1 MLVKSKEKIFTIV
14 VCTYNSEK
22 IINKCLD
29 ALAGLEGL
37 SENVDKILVVDN
49 NSTDSTSKIIHAY
62 CEENNLFQYVF
73 EGRQGLSY
81 AREHALDANTDWIV
95 YVDDDNIL
103 DKKWIIELKRTV
115 EENEHLGVVNGA
127 VIAVPAETLNKE
139 QQAIMKAMY
148 RNLACTHCAE
158 PKEDDLPNTVPMG
171 AGMCVRR
178 EALKKIESEGWLNLT
193 GRTGKKLS
201 SGEDTELCERIF
213 EQGYGYESNFKMK
226 LYHII
231 PSTRLEEKY
240 VIRLID
246 GLVEGR
252 VNFIKN
258 QKFGYMKCQL
268 RKVKYFF
275 EQKCLEKK
283 MTKSIET
290 LDEYW
295 KYKIAY
301 LQAISYLRYI

>member
-1 MLVKSKEKIFTIV
+1 MLAKSKEKMFTIV

-22 IINKCLD
+22 IIKKCLD
-29 ALAGLEGL
+29 ALTSLEGL
-37 SENVDKILVVDN
+37 SENIDKIIVVDN
-49 NSTDSTSKIIHAY
+49 NSTDLTSKIIHEY
-62 CEENNLFQYVF
+62 CEENSLFQYVF
-73 EGRQGLSY
+73 ESRQGLSY
-81 AREHALDANTDWIV
+81 AREHALDANTDWII

-103 DKKWIIELKRTV
+103 DKNWIIELKKTV
-115 EENEHLGVVNGA
+115 EENKRLGVVNGA

-139 QQAIMKAMY
+139 QQAIMNAMY

-158 PKEDDLPNTVPMG
+158 PKKDDSPNTIPMG

-178 EALKKIESEGWLNLT
+178 EALNKIESEGWLNLT

-213 EQGYGYESNFKMK
+213 KQGYGYESNFRMK
-226 LYHII
+226 LYHVI
-231 PSTRLEEKY
+231 PTSRLEEKY

-258 QKFGYMKCQL
+258 QKFGYIQCQL
-268 RKVKYFF
+268 RKAKYFF
-275 EQKCLEKK
+275 ERKYLEKK
-283 MTKSIET
+283 MKNNMEK

-295 KYKIAY
+295 KYKVAY
-301 LQAISYLRYI
+301 LQAVSYLRYI

>member
-1 MLVKSKEKIFTIV
+1 MLVSKEKMFTIV

-22 IINKCLD
+22 IIKRCLD
-29 ALAGLEGL
+29 ALVALEGL

-49 NSTDSTSKIIHAY
+49 NSTDLTSKIIHEY
-62 CEENNLFQYVF
+62 CEENNMFQYVF

-81 AREHALDANTDWIV
+81 AREHALDANTDWII

-103 DKKWIIELKRTV
+103 DKNWIIELKETV
-115 EENEHLGVVNGA
+115 EENKRLGVVNGA
-127 VIAVPAETLNKE
+127 VIAVPAEKLSEE
-139 QQAIMKAMY
+139 QQAIMRAMY
-148 RNLACTHCAE
+148 RNLACTHCGE
-158 PKEDDLPNTVPMG
+158 PKENDPQNVVPMG

-178 EALKKIESEGWLNLT
+178 AALEKIESEGWLKLT

-213 EQGYGYESNFKMK
+213 EQGYGYESNFRMK

-252 VNFIKN
+252 VDFIKN
-258 QKFGYMKCQL
+258 QKFGYMKCRL
-268 RKVKYFF
+268 RKVKYLF
-275 EQKCLEKK
+275 ERNCLEKK
-283 MTKSIET
+283 MTKSKGT

-301 LQAISYLRYI
+301 LQANSYLRYI